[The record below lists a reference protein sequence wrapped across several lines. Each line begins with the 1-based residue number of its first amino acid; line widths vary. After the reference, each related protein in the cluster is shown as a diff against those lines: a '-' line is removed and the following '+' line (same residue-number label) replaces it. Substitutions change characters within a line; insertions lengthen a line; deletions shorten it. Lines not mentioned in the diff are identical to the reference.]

1 MSTVRLL
8 VRAADGNWSGIVPSR
23 LASRTI
29 AALSADP
36 SSFEE
41 LRVAVR
47 RFVGY
52 PAGSEPLAE
61 LVPGDWDT
69 PHDRGIVVLDLV
81 ARMVAANA
89 GFGQLSRKGELLW
102 LECEEPGEWD
112 LTEALLPFELA
123 EDWLLSNQTDAWR
136 ELANERREAPSLGRF
151 DFRRVL
157 YGRPL
162 YEYVALRVWDAHREA
177 LDAGRLDAGRL
188 DAGQLDANRPQ
199 FTPEGYIAEPEDD
212 DPPLERFD
220 FRGSNAEWAI
230 IKRLHI
236 DWLLTP
242 RTDLR
247 EASPREI
254 ALAGH
259 GQIAAD
265 LEDQSRRWILLDA
278 EPPAIASDSEAYR
291 YSSFGT
297 HEWVQYYDLVRE
309 LLWNSWFR
317 LTASCSETSNFDPN
331 AAVRST
337 AEDRAAY
344 RQAEIER
351 LAARAEEWLDASC
364 FGPSSR
370 TPREIIERERARLPE
385 VEKDHHAAF
394 DPDCPV
400 CEMLRQSPGPIFWQ
414 LDGCHFDDD
423 FAFDFY
429 CGSEEEWREKQIDW
443 QRFMDKVKQEE

>member
-23 LASRTI
+23 LAFRAI

-36 SSFEE
+36 ASFED
-41 LRVAVR
+41 LQIALR
-47 RFVGY
+47 RFVNF
-52 PAGSEPLAE
+52 PPGSEPLAE
-61 LVPGDWDT
+61 LVPGDWDA
-69 PHDRGIVVLDLV
+69 PHDRGIVVLDLIG
-81 ARMVAANA
+81 RLIAADPR
-89 GFGQLSRKGELLW
+89 FGHLSRKGEIFW
-102 LECEEPGEWD
+102 LEYEEPDEW
-112 LTEALLPFELA
+112 EATDTQLPFALA
-123 EDWLLSNQTDAWR
+123 EDWLLSDQTDSWR
-136 ELANERREAPSLGRF
+136 ELANDRRATPNLTRF
-151 DFRRVL
+151 DFRKIL

-162 YEYVALRVWDAHREA
+162 YEYVAMRVWDAHREA
-177 LDAGRLDAGRL
+177 MASERLDLNQPKVTALGH
-188 DAGQLDANRPQ
+188 
-199 FTPEGYIAEPEDD
+199 FAEPGDD

-220 FRGSNAEWAI
+220 FRGTNSEWEI
-230 IKRLHI
+230 IKRLHV

-254 ALAGH
+254 ALTGH
-259 GQIAAD
+259 SQIAAD
-265 LEDQSRRWILLDA
+265 LEDQSRRWTLLDQ
-278 EPPAIASDSEAYR
+278 EPPAILIDSEAYR

-317 LTASCSETSNFDPN
+317 LTASCSESSNFDPN
-331 AAVRST
+331 AAVRSA

-351 LAARAEEWLDASC
+351 LAARAEEWFDTSC
-364 FGPSSR
+364 YGPSSR
-370 TPREIIERERARLPE
+370 SPRDIIERERVRLPE
-385 VEKDHHAAF
+385 IEKDHHATF

-423 FAFDFY
+423 FAFDLH
-429 CGSEEEWREKQIDW
+429 CESEDEWREKQIDW
-443 QRFMDKVKQEE
+443 QRFMAKVKHED

>member
-8 VRAADGNWSGIVPSR
+8 VRATDGNWSGIVPSR

-36 SSFEE
+36 ASFEE
-41 LRVAVR
+41 LQVAVR

-69 PHDRGIVVLDLV
+69 PHDRGIVVIDLV
-81 ARMVAANA
+81 ARMVAANP

-112 LTEALLPFELA
+112 LTEALLPFELS

-136 ELANERREAPSLGRF
+136 ELANERRETPSLGRF

-162 YEYVALRVWDAHREA
+162 HEYVAVRVWDAYREA
-177 LDAGRLDAGRL
+177 LAAGQFS
-188 DAGQLDANRPQ
+188 AGQLDANRPR
-199 FTPEGYIAEPEDD
+199 FTPEGYIAEPEED

-259 GQIAAD
+259 NQIAAD
-265 LEDQSRRWILLDA
+265 LEDQSRRWTLLDA

-317 LTASCSETSNFDPN
+317 LTASCSDTSDFDPK
-331 AAVRST
+331 AVVRT
-337 AEDRAAY
+337 AAEDRAAY

-351 LAARAEEWLDASC
+351 LATRAEEWLDAPC

-370 TPREIIERERARLPE
+370 TPREIIERERVRLPE

-394 DPDCPV
+394 DADCPV

-423 FAFDFY
+423 FAFDLY
-429 CGSEEEWREKQIDW
+429 CESEEEWREKQIDW
-443 QRFMDKVKQEE
+443 QRFMAKVKQDD